1 MQERNKIMNLKNL
14 SRKKGLIACTTIF
27 IAIVV
32 DQIIKVW
39 VKTTMPLGGQI
50 HIADWF
56 YIKFIENNGMAYG
69 MTFINKPVLS
79 LFRMVLIALLGWYIV
94 KQVKSKARTFYV
106 LVLSLV
112 FAGAVGNLI
121 DCMFY
126 GLVFS
131 GSSPFYVSYFVPFGD
146 GYSTFL
152 TGRVVDMFYFPLIV
166 TTWPG
171 WVPVWGGEEFVFFSP
186 IFNFADACISV
197 GFVLLILFCRTE
209 LSQLSFEGKRKHDN
223 FSAKERKV
231 HDGDISDVSE
241 KLADK

>member
-1 MQERNKIMNLKNL
+1 MNLRNL
-14 SRKKGLIACTTIF
+14 CRKKGLIACTTIF
-27 IAIVV
+27 IAIVI
-32 DQIIKVW
+32 DQIIKVL

-50 HIADWF
+50 HIANWF

-79 LFRMVLIALLGWYIV
+79 LFRLVLIALLGCYIV
-94 KQVKSKARTFYV
+94 KQVKSKARVFYV
-106 LVLSLV
+106 FVLSLV

-131 GSSPFYVSYFVPFGD
+131 GSSPFYVSYFVPFGE

-166 TTWPG
+166 TTWPS

-209 LSQLSFEGKRKHDN
+209 LSQLSFDGKKKHDN
-223 FSAKERKV
+223 FSCKERNI
-231 HDGDISDVSE
+231 HDGDTSNVSE
-241 KLADK
+241 RLTSDK